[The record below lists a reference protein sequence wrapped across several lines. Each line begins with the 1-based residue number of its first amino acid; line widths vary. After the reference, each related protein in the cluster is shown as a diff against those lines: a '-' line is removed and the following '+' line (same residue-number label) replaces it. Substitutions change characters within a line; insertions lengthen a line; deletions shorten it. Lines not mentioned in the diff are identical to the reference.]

1 MAVYTSVNKNELSKF
16 FENYELGSLISYEG
30 IVEGIENTNFKINTD
45 KGSYILT
52 IFEKRVNREDV
63 PFFMNLQKHLSK
75 LEAL

>member
-45 KGSYILT
+45 KGS
-52 IFEKRVNREDV
+52 
-63 PFFMNLQKHLSK
+63 
-75 LEAL
+75 